1 MKKAILLLVA
11 FVGMVA
17 CGKDDNNG
25 TEGGDISTARFMPPK
40 WIQGSW
46 TTNNKQF
53 GYAFKTD
60 DFCQITLGN
69 TNCFKE
75 KNLPVTNIKDL
86 KTNNTYKVSYK
97 IGSYEQV
104 FVFEKEGDKKIRV
117 THNGRVEGSL
127 YQTVN

>member
-17 CGKDDNNG
+17 CGKDDANG
-25 TEGGDISTARFMPPK
+25 TEGGNISTARFMPPK

-97 IGSYEQV
+97 IGSSEQV
-104 FVFEKEGDKKIRV
+104 FVFEKEGGNKIRV
-117 THNGRVEGSL
+117 THNGRVEGS
-127 YQTVN
+127 YTKQ

>member
-17 CGKDDNNG
+17 CGKDDANG

-53 GYAFKTD
+53 GYAFKND

-97 IGSYEQV
+97 IGSSEQV
-104 FVFEKEGDKKIRV
+104 FVFEKEGGNKIRV
-117 THNGRVEGSL
+117 THNGRVEGS
-127 YQTVN
+127 YTKQ

>member
-17 CGKDDNNG
+17 CGKDNANG
-25 TEGGDISTARFMPPK
+25 TEGEDISTARFMPPK

-46 TTNNKQF
+46 TTNKQF

-97 IGSYEQV
+97 IGSSE
-104 FVFEKEGDKKIRV
+104 
-117 THNGRVEGSL
+117 
-127 YQTVN
+127 